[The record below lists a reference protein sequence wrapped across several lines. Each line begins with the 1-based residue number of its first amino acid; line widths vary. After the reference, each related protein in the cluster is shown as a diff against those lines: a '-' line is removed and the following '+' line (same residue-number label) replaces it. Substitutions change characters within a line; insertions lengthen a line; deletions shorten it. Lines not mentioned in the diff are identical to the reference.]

1 MNENLHFVH
10 SLLSFFAHSNNY
22 EQKWGCKGHV
32 EKLSIKLRKKQY
44 IEKVTVIN
52 FISQNA
58 MHKS

>member
-1 MNENLHFVH
+1 MKTCILFILYYRSLHTQTIMNK
-10 SLLSFFAHSNNY
+10 
-22 EQKWGCKGHV
+22 KWGCKGHV
-32 EKLSIKLRKKQY
+32 EKLSIKLRKKLY